1 MSSEEAPDWLVR
13 LYEEQGGTLH
23 RLVVLLG
30 AEQQSG
36 RIVRS
41 ALLALHRRGH
51 RLIDPAERVEF
62 LHEHVVHL
70 ARAVRPAQTPITMPQ
85 VPEARQQ
92 EILSA
97 VSSLPPRT
105 AELIIVSHYLSVFGP
120 ELAAIMRM
128 NTDR

>member
-1 MSSEEAPDWLVR
+1 M
-13 LYEEQGGTLH
+13 
-23 RLVVLLG
+23 
-30 AEQQSG
+30 
-36 RIVRS
+36 
-41 ALLALHRRGH
+41 
-51 RLIDPAERVEF
+51 
-62 LHEHVVHL
+62 
-70 ARAVRPAQTPITMPQ
+70 RPAQTPITMPQ

-128 NTDR
+128 SVRGRSHG